1 MKLPVKLILNLLS
14 ENLLRLRKFELI
26 GLALIFSFFLFF
38 SGLNEFRSDEINPDS
53 LQNYHIHN

>member
-26 GLALIFSFFLFF
+26 GIELIFSFFLFF
-38 SGLNEFRSDEINPDS
+38 SGLKESHVHDVMITRESP
-53 LQNYHIHN
+53 NYRQ

>member
-26 GLALIFSFFLFF
+26 GIELIFSFFLFF
-38 SGLNEFRSDEINPDS
+38 AGLKELRSDEIKPDS
-53 LQNYHIHN
+53 LQNRSYT

>member
-26 GLALIFSFFLFF
+26 GIELIFSFFLFF
-38 SGLNEFRSDEINPDS
+38 AGLKEFSSDEIKPDS
-53 LQNYHIHN
+53 LQNRSYT